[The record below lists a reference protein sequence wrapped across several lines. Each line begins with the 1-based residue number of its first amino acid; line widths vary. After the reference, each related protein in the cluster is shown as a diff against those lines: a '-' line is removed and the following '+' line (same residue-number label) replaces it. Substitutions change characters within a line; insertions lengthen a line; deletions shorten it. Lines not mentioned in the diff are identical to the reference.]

1 MSVSPARSA
10 AFEILLRVEGTSAY
24 ASELLHG
31 AIARRLSARD
41 HHLCTELVMGVLRW
55 RGALDQIIARR
66 AGREL
71 KKFDPEVSTSL
82 RLGVYQLLCLDR
94 VPPHAAIHESVELVK
109 RARKR
114 SACGMVNAILRSLK
128 NDGAVLDN
136 DAGHPRWLVERWTS
150 TYGPRP
156 TKQIRDYDQRTPA
169 MAVRVSSADL
179 VLELGREAIE
189 LASGRLLRSA
199 FLVNAG
205 EITRTDAF
213 SDHRVTVQDEAS
225 QLVALLVGKGQT
237 ILDCCAAPG
246 GKTRI
251 MAEQNPQSTIFA
263 LDVHP
268 RRARL
273 LRRLVP
279 LGNVR
284 VVAADARSLPLRSN
298 FDRILVDAPCTGTG
312 TLARNPEIKWRL
324 DESDIL
330 RLQAY
335 QLAIT
340 SAAITH
346 VAPGGRLVYSTCSLE
361 PEENEQVI
369 EKLLAGNPSFH
380 LLSCAH
386 ELDNLRSRGDLAW
399 QEISSLTSGPYLR
412 TLPGVHPSD
421 GFFAAIIQRE

>member
-10 AFEILLRVEGTSAY
+10 AYEILLRVEGTSAY

-31 AIARRLSARD
+31 AIADRLSARD

-55 RGALDQIIARR
+55 RGALDKIIAIR

-71 KKFDPEVSTSL
+71 KKFDREVSTSL
-82 RLGVYQLLCLDR
+82 RLGIYQLLCLDR
-94 VPPHAAIHESVELVK
+94 IPPHAAIHESVELVK

-114 SACGMVNAILRSLK
+114 SACGMVNAILRNLK
-128 NDGAVLDN
+128 NEGAVLDY
-136 DAGHPRWLVERWTS
+136 DAVHPHWLVQRWTS
-150 TYGPRP
+150 TYGPRL
-156 TKQIRDYDQRTPA
+156 TKKIRDYDQRTPA
-169 MAVRVSSADL
+169 TAVRVSSADL
-179 VLELGREAIE
+179 VRQLEQEAIG
-189 LASGRLLRSA
+189 LAPGRLLRSA

-205 EITRTDAF
+205 DITRTEVF
-213 SDHRVTVQDEAS
+213 CDHRVTIQDEAS

-246 GKTRI
+246 GKTRV
-251 MAEQNPQSTIFA
+251 MAEQNPQATIFA

-268 RRARL
+268 RRAGL
-273 LRRLVP
+273 LRHLVP

-284 VVAADARSLPLRSN
+284 AIAADARSLPFRGN
-298 FDRILVDAPCTGTG
+298 FDRVLVDAPCSGTG

-324 DESDIL
+324 EQSDIL

-340 SAAITH
+340 SAAIRH
-346 VAPGGRLVYSTCSLE
+346 VAPGGRLIYSTCSLE

-369 EKLLAGNPSFH
+369 EKLLAANPSFH
-380 LLSCAH
+380 VVGCAH
-386 ELDNLRSRGDLAW
+386 ELENLRAGGDLAW
-399 QEISSLTSGPYLR
+399 QEISSLTRGPYLR

-421 GFFAAIIQRE
+421 GFFAAILQRE